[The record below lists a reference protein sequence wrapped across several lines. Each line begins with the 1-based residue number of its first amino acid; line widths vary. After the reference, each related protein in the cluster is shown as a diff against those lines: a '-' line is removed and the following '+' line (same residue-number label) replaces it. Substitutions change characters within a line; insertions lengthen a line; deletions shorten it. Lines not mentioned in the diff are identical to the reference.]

1 MDVRLTGWRSKNI
14 RGGLRDIDID
24 LGLPPKRWTLVQM
37 PNGTG
42 KTTTMVL
49 LRATLAGAELSTQ
62 AVRDLRADD
71 NVETGFFEVRLTIDK
86 KPIRLQL
93 RLDFRDGSAT
103 YWTVRAETRGG
114 GLEEGRA
121 LPADLRD
128 LLKEA
133 LTELFVFNGEL
144 ATQIRD
150 LNKTRAAE
158 AIRALYRLDTL
169 DALRRRVDRLVEQEQ
184 RRAASVSTAKEE
196 KGIRRLQNAR
206 DEARVSKQRLTQ
218 QQQATTA
225 RIAERERERARL
237 EAEIQSRLSEDEGLR
252 TQLEKLAERQAEV
265 DETANMLSAQALD
278 VLRRPPHVHPR
289 LLSRLQTLGGK
300 LYELKLPETIS
311 AEFFRELAK
320 QATCV
325 CGRPIGHAERHA
337 ISEGAKRYLAQDQIS
352 IINQMKLALRESS
365 GNPEEL
371 TNLISN
377 LRGQLNERRKL
388 KAARDR
394 LASERIAEGDEVLK
408 NLRAELATCNAD
420 LATLAST
427 MERLTTK
434 DPIRQRALRVT
445 WETNLA
451 LCDAELKNRQFRLDT
466 ATNTRSFVL
475 QGERLKTLVATTG
488 ERALDILRE
497 RVRLSTNEKLA
508 QIIKSER
515 LQVSRIGGGLELMST
530 GIGSKGGVSEGQSLA
545 VAYAFLTSLLA
556 EAPYRLPF
564 IVDSP
569 AVSLDTAV
577 RREVGEL
584 IPNFFDQM
592 IMFVISSEREGF
604 ADAFYERPSGVHYIT
619 VIPRSGGIADVVEGI
634 KAFKSFHIQ
643 EGAA

>member
-1 MDVRLTGWRSKNI
+1 MEVRLTGWRSQNI

-24 LGLPPKRWTLVQM
+24 LGADPERWTLVQM

-42 KTTTMVL
+42 KTTTMAL
-49 LRATLAGAELSTQ
+49 LRATLAGAELPTQ
-62 AVRDLRADD
+62 TVRDLRADD
-71 NVETGFFEVRLTIDK
+71 SVETGFFEVRLRVDD

-93 RLDFRDGSAT
+93 HLDFRDGSAT
-103 YWTVRAETRGG
+103 YWTVRAEARGG
-114 GLEEGRA
+114 GREEGRA
-121 LPADLRD
+121 LPADLRE
-128 LLKEA
+128 LLKA
-133 LTELFVFNGEL
+133 PLTELFVFNGEL

-150 LNKTRAAE
+150 LTKTRAAE

-169 DALRRRVDRLVEQEQ
+169 DALRRRIDRLVDQEQ

-196 KGIRRLQNAR
+196 KGLRRLQNAR
-206 DEARVSKQRLTQ
+206 DEARTTKERLNQ
-218 QQQATTA
+218 QQRTTA
-225 RIAERERERARL
+225 VRMAERERERARL
-237 EAEIQSRLSEDEGLR
+237 ETEILARMTEDAGIR
-252 TQLEKLAERQAEV
+252 TRLEKLTERQGEV
-265 DETANMLSAQALD
+265 DAAAALLSAQALD

-311 AEFFRELAK
+311 AEFFRELST

-325 CGRPIGHAERHA
+325 CGRPIGHAERKA
-337 ISEGAKRYLAQDQIS
+337 ISEGAARYLAQDQIS

-365 GNPEEL
+365 GDPSQL
-371 TNLISN
+371 TQLTGD
-377 LRGQLNERRKL
+377 LREQLNERRKL
-388 KAARDR
+388 KAERDR

-408 NLRAELATCNAD
+408 NLKTELAACTDELAT
-420 LATLAST
+420 LTASV
-427 MERLTTK
+427 ERLTTK

-445 WETNLA
+445 WETNQA

-466 ATNTRSFVL
+466 ATKTRSFVL
-475 QGERLKTLVATTG
+475 QGERLKALVSDAA

-508 QIIKSER
+508 QIIKTEA
-515 LQVSRIGGGLELMST
+515 LQVSRIGGGLELRST
-530 GIGSKGGVSEGQSLA
+530 GIGAKGGVSEGQSLA

-584 IPNFFDQM
+584 IPDFFGQM

-604 ADAFYERPSGVHYIT
+604 ADAFYDRPSDVQYIT
-619 VIPRSGGIADVVEGI
+619 VSPRSGGNADVVQGVE
-634 KAFKSFHIQ
+634 AFKNFHSR
-643 EGAA
+643 EGTA